1 MEGATVSDTVAIFAV
16 LGTGAPAGCSEA
28 DRGLGG
34 KAGLAEPMAQV
45 MSSISPS
52 LLEPRSGAANSG
64 AAMDRTLSPGPR
76 WHRHLALVL
85 LSLVSLSGIALFVQ
99 QRASQI
105 QVVHSPRLATVA
117 SGEFRDEV
125 ALRARVEP
133 LRSVQLDAV
142 EAGLVEEVLV
152 HDGEWVTA
160 GALLYRLHSPE
171 QEQLLMER
179 SAEVAQQLANVS
191 IQRSAQVARLAQ
203 SRREVAQLHA
213 AQLQAESDHQRLQQL
228 SDAGFASAAALDQSR
243 RQYQLSSQLLT
254 QAREDQRIEAETGQR
269 SLDEMASAVRG
280 LQRGLELL
288 ERSRDRLQQRA
299 PIAGQ
304 LSGFQLQVGTSV
316 RPGDR
321 LGRIDDPNGGLQLA
335 ADVDEYYLPR
345 LQSGQSATSGSGT
358 LTLAQTLPQVRD
370 GKVRVLLR
378 WPEGETAPASLRPGQ
393 SVELRL
399 QLSDTTPALLLP
411 DGPGVQTQMYVRE
424 GNELRRRTVQLGRRA
439 TGQVEVL
446 EGLRVG
452 EEVLI
457 SQPPSDAVRFALP

>member
-1 MEGATVSDTVAIFAV
+1 M
-16 LGTGAPAGCSEA
+16 
-28 DRGLGG
+28 
-34 KAGLAEPMAQV
+34 
-45 MSSISPS
+45 
-52 LLEPRSGAANSG
+52 
-64 AAMDRTLSPGPR
+64 
-76 WHRHLALVL
+76 LALL
-85 LSLVSLSGIALFVQ
+85 FLSCVVAFLQHRVSQVQ
-99 QRASQI
+99 TIGSA
-105 QVVHSPRLATVA
+105 RLAPVI
-117 SGEFRDEV
+117 SGEFRDEL

-142 EAGLVEEVLV
+142 EAGLVEEVFV

-191 IQRSAQVARLAQ
+191 VQRSAHVASMAQ
-203 SRREVAQLHA
+203 SRREVAQLQA
-213 AQLQAESDHQRLQQL
+213 SQLQADSEYQRLQKL
-228 SDAGFASAAALDQSR
+228 ADAGFVSVAALDQSR
-243 RQYQLSSQLLT
+243 RQHELSSQLLQ
-254 QAREDQRIEAETGQR
+254 QARQDQRIEADTRQH

-288 ERSRDRLQQRA
+288 ERSRERLQQRA

-321 LGRIDDPNGGLQLA
+321 LGRIDDPTGGLQLA

-345 LQSGQSATSGSGT
+345 LQPGQTATSGSGT

-370 GKVRVLLR
+370 GKVRILLR
-378 WPEGETAPASLRPGQ
+378 WPEGEASPASLRPGQ

-399 QLSDTTPALLLP
+399 QLSDATPALLLP
-411 DGPGVQTQMYVRE
+411 DGPGVQTQMYVRQD
-424 GNELRRRTVQLGRRA
+424 NELQRRTVQLGRRA
-439 TGQVEVL
+439 AGQVEVL
-446 EGLRVG
+446 AGLQVG

-457 SQPPSDAVRFALP
+457 SQPPSDAERFLLP

>member
-1 MEGATVSDTVAIFAV
+1 
-16 LGTGAPAGCSEA
+16 
-28 DRGLGG
+28 
-34 KAGLAEPMAQV
+34 
-45 MSSISPS
+45 
-52 LLEPRSGAANSG
+52 
-64 AAMDRTLSPGPR
+64 
-76 WHRHLALVL
+76 
-85 LSLVSLSGIALFVQ
+85 
-99 QRASQI
+99 
-105 QVVHSPRLATVA
+105 
-117 SGEFRDEV
+117 
-125 ALRARVEP
+125 
-133 LRSVQLDAV
+133 
-142 EAGLVEEVLV
+142 
-152 HDGEWVTA
+152 
-160 GALLYRLHSPE
+160 
-171 QEQLLMER
+171 
-179 SAEVAQQLANVS
+179 
-191 IQRSAQVARLAQ
+191 
-203 SRREVAQLHA
+203 
-213 AQLQAESDHQRLQQL
+213 
-228 SDAGFASAAALDQSR
+228 
-243 RQYQLSSQLLT
+243 
-254 QAREDQRIEAETGQR
+254 
-269 SLDEMASAVRG
+269 
-280 LQRGLELL
+280 
-288 ERSRDRLQQRA
+288 
-299 PIAGQ
+299 
-304 LSGFQLQVGTSV
+304 V